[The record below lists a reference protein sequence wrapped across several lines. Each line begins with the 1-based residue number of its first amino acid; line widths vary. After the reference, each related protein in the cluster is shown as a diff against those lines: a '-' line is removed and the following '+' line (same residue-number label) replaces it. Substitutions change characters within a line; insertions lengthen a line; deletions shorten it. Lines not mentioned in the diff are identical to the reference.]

1 MAFVQIASYTTTQ
14 PEELAAARTRW
25 LEATDGIAAAHRR
38 FLLKDRDVEGRF
50 VEFVVYES
58 YEDAMHNA
66 MLPATEA
73 LLGHAVHDVG
83 HGVSVSNLDVVD
95 GEL

>member
-14 PEELAAARTRW
+14 PEELAAARRRW
-25 LEATDGIAAAHRR
+25 LEATDGVAAAHRR
-38 FLLKDRDVEGRF
+38 LVLKDRDVEGRY
-50 VEFVVYES
+50 VEFVIYAS

-66 MLPATEA
+66 MLPATAA

-83 HGVSVSNLDVVD
+83 HGVHVAHLDVIE

>member
-14 PEELAAARTRW
+14 PEELAAARNRW
-25 LEATDGIAAAHRR
+25 LEATDGVAAAHRR
-38 FLLKDRDVEGRF
+38 LLLKDRDVEGRF
-50 VEFVVYES
+50 VELVVYAS

-83 HGVSVSNLDVVD
+83 RGVHIANLDVID